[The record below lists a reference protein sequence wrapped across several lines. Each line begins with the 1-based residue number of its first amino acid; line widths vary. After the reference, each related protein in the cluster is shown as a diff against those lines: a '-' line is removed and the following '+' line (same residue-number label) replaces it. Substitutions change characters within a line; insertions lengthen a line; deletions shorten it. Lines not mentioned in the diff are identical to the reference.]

1 MALNEMQGATPAT
14 TVEGESMNPRSMT
27 IWLWLTVPIA
37 ILLAIAA
44 GVGFFT
50 EDLYRDPPSL
60 LAQATAQDVVTLV
73 VALPA
78 LVIGA
83 VFASR
88 GSERGR
94 LVWLGVLGYV
104 LYTYLTYAF
113 GIRFN
118 PLFLVYVALLG
129 CSLYALIGGL
139 ATTDFE
145 ALRVRFTQRTPVKA
159 VSVFLAVVAILFY
172 LVWLSE
178 TLPAVLAGEVP
189 QSVVEDGAP
198 TNVVHVVDMAWL
210 LPGMLLTALW
220 LWRRRAIGYALAGAL
235 LTLLALLVLAIVAM
249 AVVEM
254 SLYGA
259 ALCGI
264 VSALSLVMVVWY
276 LRGLKE
282 QQ

>member
-1 MALNEMQGATPAT
+1 MHNATPTT
-14 TVEGESMNPRSMT
+14 TVEGKRLNPRSST
-27 IWLWLTVPIA
+27 RIWLWLSAPIA
-37 ILLAIAA
+37 LLLAIAA
-44 GVGFFT
+44 GSGLFV
-50 EDLYRDPPSL
+50 ESLYRDPPSL
-60 LAQATAQDVVTLV
+60 VAQAVGQDIVTLV

-83 VFASR
+83 ILASR

-104 LYTYLTYAF
+104 VYTYLTYAF

-129 CSLYALIGGL
+129 CSLYSLIGGL
-139 ATTDFE
+139 ATTEFE
-145 ALRVRFTQRTPVKA
+145 ALKVRFTQRTPLKA

-172 LVWLSE
+172 FVWLSE
-178 TLPAVLAGEVP
+178 AVPAALAGGVP
-189 QSVVEDGAP
+189 QSVVGDGTP

-210 LPGMLLTALW
+210 LPGMLLTAVW
-220 LWRRRAIGYALAGAL
+220 LWRKRAICYALAGAL
-235 LTLLALLVLAIVAM
+235 LTLLALLTLAIVAM
-249 AVVEM
+249 AVVGM

-259 ALCGI
+259 AFFGI
-264 VSALSLVMVVWY
+264 LFAISVGMLIWY

-282 QQ
+282 